1 VTLRP
6 LYSCATA
13 VIRFLVLLRSICP
26 LTVAVSSV
34 CETPLENLI
43 IHLQF
48 VLNFELRSSEFLL
61 VFFVSQAGI
70 SLRGEVNRLE
80 TRLITRGVVVL
91 RLQDSVFRSEAG
103 LVCRSPP
110 KTIVTF
116 YLTEDRES
124 RPHQAMIHPAQV
136 GLAEA

>member
-1 VTLRP
+1 MPPSSLGFGFCLDQFVHCQSP
-6 LYSCATA
+6 FH
-13 VIRFLVLLRSICP
+13 RFVRLHF
-26 LTVAVSSV
+26 
-34 CETPLENLI
+34 ENLI

-48 VLNFELRSSEFLL
+48 VPNLKLRSSKFLL

-91 RLQDSVFRSEAG
+91 RLQGSIFQSEAG
-103 LVCRSPP
+103 FMCHYLP
-110 KTIVTF
+110 KTIVTI

-124 RPHQAMIHPAQV
+124 RSHQVVFRDKVYHQV
-136 GLAEA
+136 HIYSLV